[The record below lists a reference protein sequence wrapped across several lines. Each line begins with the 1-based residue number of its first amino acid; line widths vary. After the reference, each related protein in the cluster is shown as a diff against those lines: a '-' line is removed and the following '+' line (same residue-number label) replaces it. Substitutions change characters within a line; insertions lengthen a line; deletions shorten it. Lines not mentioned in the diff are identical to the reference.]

1 MGNPPTNPL
10 FLLSDERSMKSRIKR
25 SVRASQAIALA
36 LLALGACATAN
47 WQLASPRDAVD
58 VPARFEPVDASLR
71 LTPGDTLAGSG
82 CLSPLVDP
90 RDGTRISFIRS
101 ADVGDYEVE
110 GGRYGVGS
118 GELLRIDCNTGRVV
132 GIVPR

>member
-1 MGNPPTNPL
+1 MGNAPTNPL
-10 FLLSDERSMKSRIKR
+10 SLFPDERSMMSRINGPVIGR
-25 SVRASQAIALA
+25 QVIALA

-58 VPARFEPVDASLR
+58 VPARFEPVDAGLR

-118 GELLRIDCNTGRVV
+118 GELLRIECNTGRVI
-132 GIVPR
+132 GIVGR